1 MRGVRR
7 LFQDDLAAGQFVPE
21 VGVELRS
28 AGEVGPLALGA
39 RVHYVHGE
47 DLELNRLLVSEDLDG
62 AVTLGAVARQVLR
75 ERREHSAAGHVV
87 PVNDDERAHGSL
99 RTPGVDA
106 GSAPCGFL
114 AVGVV
119 REIEVERFRPAL
131 YNRGIDGRARHAHL
145 CDGRSQ
151 ARVRA
156 STSPE
161 IWMSDRPPT
170 FSLPPMTSM
179 GTLST
184 PSASGGLLGRE
195 KPSALSSCATASA
208 HATKATMPV
217 TAPNRSGATP
227 VTAPAIAEVASL
239 DLVIVAAHV
248 EFETIRLGKQHD
260 GRAGQAGSVRQH
272 RYCSRAVLPAGGLQ
286 A

>member
-1 MRGVRR
+1 MR
-7 LFQDDLAAGQFVPE
+7 QFVSE
-21 VGVELRS
+21 AGVELCRV
-28 AGEVGPLALGA
+28 GEVGPLALGA

-184 PSASGGLLGRE
+184 PSASGGAPRPRKTKRAQQLRDGECARDEGHDAGHRPEQVGRHSRDRARDRGGGV
-195 KPSALSSCATASA
+195 PRPCNRGSSCR
-208 HATKATMPV
+208 V
-217 TAPNRSGATP
+217 
-227 VTAPAIAEVASL
+227 
-239 DLVIVAAHV
+239 
-248 EFETIRLGKQHD
+248 
-260 GRAGQAGSVRQH
+260 
-272 RYCSRAVLPAGGLQ
+272 
-286 A
+286 